1 MTATPPTTCPAC
13 GAAASGKFCSNCGTP
28 VGPRACNQCGAQL
41 SAQARFCH
49 RCGRP
54 VAAGAGGAVAP
65 GRGVAPAT
73 RAPWFVAAGIIA
85 VAIGS
90 IIYTV
95 NREPGAAAPPPAP
108 DMANAGQQSAA
119 PFAGPDAAPGGPA
132 PGGPAPGGPAPDI
145 SRMTPRERFDRLF
158 NRIMSAAE
166 RGDSTTVVNFTPM
179 ALGAYGQLDSI
190 DADARYHAAV
200 LNTQVGSLAAAQ
212 ALADTI
218 LQKDPN
224 HLLGFVIHGTVAQ
237 LKGDRAAQDRAYR
250 DFLAHYDTEIKQRKA
265 EYLDHKPVLDEFRQQ
280 ATQRR

>member
-1 MTATPPTTCPAC
+1 MTATPPTACPAC

-54 VAAGAGGAVAP
+54 VTAVSGGAVAP
-65 GRGVAPAT
+65 GHGMAPAS
-73 RAPWFVAAGIIA
+73 RAPWYVAAGIIA
-85 VAIGS
+85 VAIGG
-90 IIYTV
+90 IFYKV

-119 PFAGPDAAPGGPA
+119 PFAAPGA
-132 PGGPAPGGPAPDI
+132 APGGPAPDI

-166 RGDSTTVVNFTPM
+166 RGDSATVVNFTPM
-179 ALGAYGQLDSI
+179 ALGAYRQLDSI

-200 LNTQVGSLAAAQ
+200 LNTQVGNLAAAE

-250 DFLAHYDTEIKQRKA
+250 DFLAHYDAEIQQRKA